1 MAANVNSTFVS
12 YQCPPDQSSHTQS
25 LPYFANNNVVLLATS
40 SPWLLALKD
49 ASRPWAI
56 QCPRL
61 SGEWLGSPRP
71 PSSDK
76 RRPAACCR
84 VRRRLQ
90 PAPLVKAGCYVPP
103 CHLFSLQ
110 DPVSRGPP
118 PALCGGDI
126 LLCGVSLNGGRQTGV
141 RWVLGRSCFSGPLEI
156 RTPLTH
162 VLAHGLWLHRLG
174 LGEGL

>member
-1 MAANVNSTFVS
+1 MFNSRIT
-12 YQCPPDQSSHTQS
+12 
-25 LPYFANNNVVLLATS
+25 
-40 SPWLLALKD
+40 PWY
-49 ASRPWAI
+49 
-56 QCPRL
+56 
-61 SGEWLGSPRP
+61 GSRP

-118 PALCGGDI
+118 PTLCGGEI
-126 LLCGVSLNGGRQTGV
+126 LLHGVSLNGGRQTGV

-156 RTPLTH
+156 RTRMGCVRDAYL
-162 VLAHGLWLHRLG
+162 LSGAHRQARGAPRHTDVCAGACGNTAYSRRLDMAAKQTRAG
-174 LGEGL
+174 RADRTWAGSRCQSCRG